1 MKRTLDI
8 DPARC
13 ARCHGRFEPIAI
25 ITRDEIISRILS
37 HLRLPSAPA
46 PLGPAGSLAY
56 DVTGEPMGDW
66 VVGVDPSPP
75 DQGAR
80 APPCD
85 WDGIDPPATDCC

>member
-1 MKRTLDI
+1 MKRTLDV

-13 ARCHGRFEPIAI
+13 TRCHGRLEPIAM
-25 ITRDEIISRILS
+25 ITRDEIVSRILS

-56 DVTGEPMGDW
+56 DVTGELVGDW
-66 VVGVDPSPP
+66 VVGLDPEPP
-75 DQGAR
+75 DEDAR

-85 WDGIDPPATDCC
+85 CDGIDPPAPECC